1 MFNVSALTFTINQ
14 NVLLDE
20 ISNSEQEFSSHS
32 NHRIE
37 ILAVDAAATTHFQ
50 KQCCVVEYHF
60 LWLEIK
66 KMPFSWLI
74 CIYIYNEYNLKF

>member
-1 MFNVSALTFTINQ
+1 MCQRVSIYIHNQ
-14 NVLLDE
+14 NVLWDV

-37 ILAVDAAATTHFQ
+37 ISVVDATAPTHFQ
-50 KQCCVVEYHF
+50 KQCCVLEYHF

-66 KMPFSWLI
+66 KMPFG
-74 CIYIYNEYNLKF
+74 